1 MIEDNGGVI
10 IEVLAG
16 VEIFWKLD
24 NMMVACREPAGAGR
38 RLSVVSVAVRSS
50 PGQHAPPPEA
60 GAMSAETQGSGDH
73 LSLWQ

>member
-24 NMMVACREPAGAGR
+24 NMMVACREPAVAGG
-38 RLSVVSVAVRSS
+38 RLSHVSVAVRSS
-50 PGQHAPPPEA
+50 PG
-60 GAMSAETQGSGDH
+60 
-73 LSLWQ
+73 